1 MDEIIDLIATD
12 SSSSD
17 VSDKIKDL
25 LYTKAADK
33 IESQRSDV
41 AMSMFNQ
48 SEPEVEPEV
57 TNEPEEQEEEWLLN
71 L

>member
-48 SEPEVEPEV
+48 SEPEVETTV
-57 TNEPEEQEEEWLLN
+57 EPEEGEEEN
-71 L
+71 VN

>member
-33 IESQRSDV
+33 IESQRADV

-48 SEPEVEPEV
+48 SEPEVEDETTV
-57 TNEPEEQEEEWLLN
+57 EPEEETQEDG
-71 L
+71 

>member
-17 VSDKIKDL
+17 VSDKIKDF

-33 IESQRSDV
+33 IESQRADV

-48 SEPEVEPEV
+48 SEPEVESEV
-57 TNEPEEQEEEWLLN
+57 TNEPEVKEEE
-71 L
+71 

>member
-41 AMSMFNQ
+41 VPNPGRYF
-48 SEPEVEPEV
+48 
-57 TNEPEEQEEEWLLN
+57 LLRVGKN
-71 L
+71 LGCTLQRI

>member
-48 SEPEVEPEV
+48 SEPEVEDETTV
-57 TNEPEEQEEEWLLN
+57 EPEEETQEDG
-71 L
+71 